1 MKIKWPILGL
11 ALFYATTVSAQQPP
25 VTIKVTGATFLEAPP
40 SRDKNLVPFG
50 SFNEMEKVE
59 VHAVLS
65 FKDRIIADAP
75 FFPSG
80 DSSVKATA
88 TLLDKT
94 SADLGSAKSS
104 SFRKTSEDRKYSLI
118 SFSVSR
124 LPDKPASSVMFA
136 GTVKVSVAKRM
147 RQKVANFEPKVGAK
161 IELGLG
167 ETTITAVEANSF
179 TLSGGDQLGQ
189 VAELKFIKLD
199 GTKVKGERGS
209 YGRRGGERVLV
220 TMDWSFGSPISAGK
234 LEATL
239 FEGLETIEVPVKLS
253 VAKPY

>member
-1 MKIKWPILGL
+1 MKIKWPFLGF
-11 ALFYATTVSAQQPP
+11 ALFYAIAVSAQQPS

-50 SFNEMEKVE
+50 SFNEQEKVE

-75 FFPSG
+75 FFSG
-80 DSSVKATA
+80 SDSSVKATA

-94 SADLGSAKSS
+94 SADLGSAKTS

-124 LPDKPASSVMFA
+124 LPDKPVSSVTFVGA
-136 GTVKVSVAKRM
+136 VKVSVAKRM
-147 RQKVANFEPKVGAK
+147 AQKVANFEPKVGAK
-161 IELGLG
+161 VELGLG

-189 VAELKFIKLD
+189 VAELKLIKPD

-220 TMDWSFGSPISAGK
+220 TMDWNFGSPISAGK

-239 FEGLETIEVPVKLS
+239 FEGLETIEVPVKLG